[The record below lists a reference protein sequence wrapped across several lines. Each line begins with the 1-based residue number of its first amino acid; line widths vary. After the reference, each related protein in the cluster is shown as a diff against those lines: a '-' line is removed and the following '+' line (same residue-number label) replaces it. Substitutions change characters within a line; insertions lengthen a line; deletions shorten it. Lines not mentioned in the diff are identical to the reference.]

1 MSNTKRT
8 WLYVL
13 FALCCM
19 FSVLESQGHS
29 FFIPPAQATTL
40 ESLMDDKDELELLI
54 EKRLIAEAITT
65 VYKYVPMAEAIK
77 VVDSVYEYSEA
88 YGLQPSLLLGLIATE
103 SSFKRRAV
111 SKEGAAGYTQV
122 IPKYHKDKIKG
133 RNIFH
138 TNVNIDVG
146 AQVFAECSVK
156 HHENYNKVLGCYN
169 GTKNPKKIAKFKS
182 MIHKRRD
189 QLIQLAML

>member
-1 MSNTKRT
+1 MMSKTKRT

-19 FSVLESQGHS
+19 FSILESQGHS
-29 FFIPPAQATTL
+29 FFVQPAQASIL
-40 ESLMDDKDELELLI
+40 EDKDEIELLI
-54 EKRLIAEAITT
+54 EKRQMAEAITM

-103 SSFKRRAV
+103 SSFKRKAV

-138 TNVNIDVG
+138 THVNIDVG
-146 AQVFAECSVK
+146 AQIYAECMAK
-156 HHENYNKVLGCYN
+156 HTNLNKVLGCYN
-169 GTKNPKKIAKFKS
+169 GTKNPKKIAKFKNTVN
-182 MIHKRRD
+182 KRRD